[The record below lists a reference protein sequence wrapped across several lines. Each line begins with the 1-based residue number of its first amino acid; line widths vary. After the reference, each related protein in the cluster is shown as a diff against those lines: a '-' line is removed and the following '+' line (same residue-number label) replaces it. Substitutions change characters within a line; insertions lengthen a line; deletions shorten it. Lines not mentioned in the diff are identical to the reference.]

1 MLQSAL
7 LHQRDD
13 LPPGQYLPEMQFS
26 GTEPRDFCREV
37 DDDLTIPLPATISKF
52 VVEIR

>member
-1 MLQSAL
+1 
-7 LHQRDD
+7 
-13 LPPGQYLPEMQFS
+13 MQFI

-37 DDDLTIPLPATISKF
+37 NDDLTIPLPVAISKF